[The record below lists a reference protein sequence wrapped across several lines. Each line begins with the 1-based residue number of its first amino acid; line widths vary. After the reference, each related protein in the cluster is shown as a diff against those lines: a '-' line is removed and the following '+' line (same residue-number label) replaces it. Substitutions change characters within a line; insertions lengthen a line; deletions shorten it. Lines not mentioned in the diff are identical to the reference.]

1 MVPAGAKIE
10 DVVEPKVVEEK
21 VEEQVPEPK
30 PVSKKEK
37 NKKNKI
43 EIKEVEAEVESK
55 DVQNS
60 ISPPA
65 VEAAPAPVVEE
76 APVQVEAKPVKSSPA
91 KQKTKKEKSPEV
103 VAAPVA
109 PNPKELLAFVKKT
122 AFNDTEAQKLIDVLL
137 TKQSGDAL
145 NTSDE
150 WIEKGKPSESQKL
163 KQELSDTLH
172 SLEDERNK
180 VKSFTE
186 KLTVLRKELNEEK
199 SARASHNRVIEDI
212 RKSAGQEVSALNS
225 RLQQVMADNNL
236 LQNNLQSEVALRRNI
251 EMGQQSHYQ
260 ATIDQLN
267 QQLAG
272 AKMAAAQAKA
282 NDPHLLTELEQ
293 LRTLRDKYEKTLA
306 EININNSNLKNQ
318 ITQQSE
324 ELSTIKKQLS
334 SSSDKVSQLNSSNSS
349 LEKALAAK
357 TEEANKASTELK
369 SIKSKPAAP
378 AVINNNN
385 INVEKVE
392 AELAV
397 VKQKLAEKDQETK
410 RLMEENER
418 LSEQVASSV
427 ERPAAEGEEANGAVV
442 NGHGE
447 AQPATDKADTEWKE
461 KFDLLNLEHE
471 KM

>member
-1 MVPAGAKIE
+1 MLVPAGAKIE

-21 VEEQVPEPK
+21 APEQTPEPK
-30 PVSKKEK
+30 PVTKKEK
-37 NKKNKI
+37 SKKNKI
-43 EIKEVEAEVESK
+43 EIKEVETEVESK
-55 DVQNS
+55 DLQDS
-60 ISPPA
+60 ASPPV
-65 VEAAPAPVVEE
+65 VEAAPLPVVEE
-76 APVQVEAKPVKSSPA
+76 AQVQVEAKTVKSSPA
-91 KQKTKKEKSPEV
+91 KQKPKKEAVSAP
-103 VAAPVA
+103 AAL
-109 PNPKELLAFVKKT
+109 NPKELLAFVKKT

-163 KQELSDTLH
+163 KQELSETLH

-180 VKSFTE
+180 VKSFSD
-186 KLTVLRKELNEEK
+186 KLTTLRKELNEEK
-199 SARASHNRVIEDI
+199 SARANHNRVIEDI

-318 ITQQSE
+318 INQQSD
-324 ELSTIKKQLS
+324 ELTNIKKQLS
-334 SSSDKVSQLNSSNSS
+334 SSSDKVSHLNSSNSS

-357 TEEANKASTELK
+357 TEEANKASIELK
-369 SIKSKPAAP
+369 SLKSKPAAQ
-378 AVINNNN
+378 AVTNNNN

-397 VKQKLAEKDQETK
+397 VKQKLVEKDQETK

-447 AQPATDKADTEWKE
+447 AQQAADKADTEWKE